1 MDRSQATSA
10 NLMGNPLKP
19 TALEQLLIADI
30 LTHYRTLMMLATIQA
45 EGERSNSN
53 PETISVA
60 GISME
65 MAFDGLYSSIKELLA
80 LSRRIKELWVFGP
93 LNQSDTQSQAK
104 EDRIDRDVSE
114 VAGLLDMIDANAMKK
129 LAERCGGT
137 WELQERPTETA
148 PTTGS

>member
-1 MDRSQATSA
+1 MRQCLFFDR
-10 NLMGNPLKP
+10 
-19 TALEQLLIADI
+19 
-30 LTHYRTLMMLATIQA
+30 
-45 EGERSNSN
+45 RSN
-53 PETISVA
+53 I
-60 GISME
+60 
-65 MAFDGLYSSIKELLA
+65 FQYSSIKELLA

-93 LNQSDTQSQAK
+93 LNQGDTQSQAK

-137 WELQERPTETA
+137 WELQERPTEAA

>member
-1 MDRSQATSA
+1 
-10 NLMGNPLKP
+10 
-19 TALEQLLIADI
+19 
-30 LTHYRTLMMLATIQA
+30 MLATIQA

-65 MAFDGLYSSIKELLA
+65 MAFEGLYSSIKELLA

-93 LNQSDTQSQAK
+93 LNHGDPQAQAK
-104 EDRIDRDVSE
+104 EDRIDHDVSE
-114 VAGLLDMIDANAMKK
+114 VAGLLDTIDANAMRE

-137 WELQERPTETA
+137 WELQERTSETA